1 MDIKYKKIQFYLV
14 EDLKIALEE
23 YIVEKDLDRLN
34 VTINNL
40 SRSIVLD
47 WLENPILDIEKIFY
61 KYTWDKK
68 ERRKLITIFLKD
80 EEKIIDIKR
89 RYVKDY
95 IRKIQSP
102 NMLVAN
108 IIHQWAIKNIEGY
121 GENEN
126 E

>member
-61 KYTWDKK
+61 KYTWGKK

-89 RYVKDY
+89 KYVKDY

-121 GENEN
+121 GEDEN
-126 E
+126 